1 MQFSNA
7 PGAIALSVHVGL
19 SSLSFPELPSSL
31 VVRDLLSERVARLLA
46 LNVDAGWR
54 SFETFFCRGHS
65 THHSAQP
72 AGTRPRAGPLGRL
85 PSRVRSTR
93 SKSGRESSRYGL
105 VFIFAVIGSECC
117 IYRQLRLMSGGHTRR
132 KRQRETEAP
141 QKRWG
146 HGNNL
151 PG

>member
-1 MQFSNA
+1 MST
-7 PGAIALSVHVGL
+7 PDGALSRPFFAEDIRRIIL
-19 SSLSFPELPSSL
+19 RNLPGP
-31 VVRDLLSERVARLLA
+31 DHEQDRL
-46 LNVDAGWR
+46 DAYQAVC
-54 SFETFFCRGHS
+54 E
-65 THHSAQP
+65 AP
-72 AGTRPRAGPLGRL
+72 DP
-85 PSRVRSTR
+85 
-93 SKSGRESSRYGL
+93 KSGRESSRYGL